1 MLIHV
6 HTNNQINVDIRE
18 GSRPSIKEQSIK
30 CNDDISNMKESLVL
44 RFNAPIPQQY
54 TMHDT
59 EVQSL
64 QKFKA
69 TKGSTTRG
77 WLHVK

>member
-6 HTNNQINVDIRE
+6 HTNSQINVDIRE

-64 QKFKA
+64 NLSSRLQKA
-69 TKGSTTRG
+69 AQQEAGYT
-77 WLHVK
+77 